1 MKAPGRGRA
10 LLALLLVTLIW
21 GVAFLWMKQNLAAAE
36 RVLGRP
42 GGIPVVA
49 MYLGARFAIAA
60 FALALWPQARRGL
73 TKGAW
78 TGGLVIGV
86 LLTSG
91 FFFQMLGLQNVTPP
105 VSAFLT
111 SLYVVFAAAFT
122 TILHKTKPGPT
133 LLIGVAL
140 ATFGAGFIEGP
151 PHLTFGAAEWLTVG
165 CAAIFGGHILATDK
179 FTRAS
184 SPASVSLTSFVW
196 TAVLGLAVTAVVS
209 VRPGAPTP
217 TQLLAVLTD
226 RGFVTPLLLSATLA
240 TVLALTLMNMYQ
252 RALDPVRAAIVYA
265 LEPVWTTLVAWAV
278 GTTQPG
284 GWLLVGGS
292 ALIAGNLVAEWGA
305 ASDQPSPSAHAVG
318 PE

>member
-1 MKAPGRGRA
+1 VKAPGRGRA

-122 TILHKTKPGPT
+122 TILHKTKPGPD
-133 LLIGVAL
+133 A
-140 ATFGAGFIEGP
+140 
-151 PHLTFGAAEWLTVG
+151 PHRSRPRDLRRRLHRRAAAPDLRRG
-165 CAAIFGGHILATDK
+165 RMADRRLRRDLRRSHPRDRQ

-284 GWLLVGGS
+284 AGS
-292 ALIAGNLVAEWGA
+292 SSAEA
-305 ASDQPSPSAHAVG
+305 R
-318 PE
+318 